1 MTNIQRR
8 LIVGNWKLNGLTADL
23 AEIEK
28 VAQKIGELS
37 ADIAICP
44 PATLLQAAVRT
55 TAGSRLLF
63 GAQDCSA
70 QEAGAYTGDI
80 SARMIADCRARFVIL
95 GHSERRQYHG
105 EMDAI
110 VKRKAEIALSTGLT
124 PVICVGETESEHL
137 RQETVAVL
145 KKQLQ
150 GCLPAEIKEPGLVI
164 AYEPVWSIGTGR
176 VPDQSEILS
185 AHSCIRTSLIGAYGS
200 IGAQLRILYGG
211 SVKPENSAEI
221 LSLENVDGV
230 LVGGASLRAES
241 FLQICAATAS

>member
-1 MTNIQRR
+1 LSNTPRR
-8 LIVGNWKLNGLTADL
+8 LIVGNWKMNGLTADL

-28 VAQKIGELS
+28 VAWNIGELS
-37 ADIAICP
+37 ADVAICP
-44 PATLLQAAVRT
+44 PATLLQSAVRI
-55 TAGSRLLF
+55 TAGSRLLL

-80 SARMIADCRARFVIL
+80 SARMIADCRARVVIV
-95 GHSERRQYHG
+95 GHSERRQYQG
-105 EMDAI
+105 ETDAI
-110 VKRKAEIALSTGLT
+110 VRRKVEIAASAGLM
-124 PVICVGETESEHL
+124 PVICVGETEAQHL
-137 RQETVAVL
+137 RQETLAVL
-145 KKQLQ
+145 KSQLQ
-150 GCLPAEIKEPGLVI
+150 GCLPAELSEIALVI

-176 VPDQSEILS
+176 VPDQGEILA
-185 AHSCIRTSLIGAYGS
+185 AHACIRSSLIDAYGS

-241 FLQICAATAS
+241 FLRICEATGT